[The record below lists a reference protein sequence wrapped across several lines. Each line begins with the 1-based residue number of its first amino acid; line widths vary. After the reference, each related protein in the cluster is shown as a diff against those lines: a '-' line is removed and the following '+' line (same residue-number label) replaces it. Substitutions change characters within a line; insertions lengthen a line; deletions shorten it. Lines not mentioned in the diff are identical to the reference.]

1 MENLTLF
8 PDEIQDAKSLQRFLG
23 CINYVADQGF
33 YKNLSKER
41 ATLQKKLKKD
51 VPWTWTRDD
60 TLLVQHIKKYSKNL
74 PTLYNPTSKDYII
87 VETDASNDVWAGCMK
102 AIKGCDLYPE
112 KGGKEEVLCK
122 YISGTFSSPAE
133 KNYHITEKET
143 LAALRVLQKWRIDL
157 LPKIFTIRTDSAYLT
172 NFCRYQ
178 FKGNYKQGRLL
189 RWQLQFG
196 QYSFNCSFI
205 KSEQNC
211 LADTLTR
218 EWSML
223 AGR

>member
-1 MENLTLF
+1 M
-8 PDEIQDAKSLQRFLG
+8 
-23 CINYVADQGF
+23 ADQGF
-33 YKNLSKER
+33 FKNLAKER
-41 ATLQKKLKKD
+41 AALQKKLKKN
-51 VPWTWTRDD
+51 VSWIWTPAD

-74 PTLYNPTSKDYII
+74 PTLYNLTPKDYII

-102 AIKGCDLYPE
+102 AIKECDQYPE
-112 KGGKEEVLCK
+112 KVRKEEVLCR
-122 YISGTFSSPAE
+122 YISGTFQSSE

-143 LAALRVLQKWRIDL
+143 LAALRVIQKWRIDL
-157 LPKIFTIRTDSAYLT
+157 LPKFFTLRTDSAYLT

-196 QYSFNCSFI
+196 QYSFNCDFI
-205 KSEQNC
+205 IFEHNS

-223 AGR
+223 AEHYKQKS